1 MSSAGLSRFVSKEV
15 PLEGFERS
23 APSVPVFTRAFIGCL
38 AMGFDYV
45 SILAGTIGGTLAAE
59 AMRSGRLPHSWVPA
73 LVFSL
78 EYGLIFLVCALSR
91 SLYTPSYSL
100 LKVRDTAEVIRVS
113 TYSIALFSLVIY
125 LRNFERQR
133 LMIWMSWV
141 LMTAILIAQ
150 RHLTC
155 QLLVRLKASRAAQR
169 RVAIFGTG
177 RDARRLYSFLI
188 NSPEFGLLPVAFI
201 DEENTAKSSVI
212 YSLDYWHRSC
222 APVIGARFER
232 ELINELRIDEIYIS
246 QSGLSQHRTNEI
258 VALAA
263 ENFITVSF
271 VGIAYPFAGD
281 RHSSVR
287 VMDGLMVT
295 SASPDTQREIFY
307 SVAKRGFDVIV
318 AALLLVLSLPL
329 WLLAAIW
336 VKSSSR
342 GPVLFRQER
351 VGRGGRP
358 FGMYKFRS
366 MYVSAPRYSPSPRDH
381 RDPRITPAGRFLRR
395 TSLDEL
401 PQLINVILGDM
412 SLVGPRPE
420 MPYVVEQYG
429 SVERQRL
436 SVPQGITGL
445 WQLSAD
451 RKYSI
456 HQSLEYDL
464 YYIENRSFFLDIALL
479 LHTFLFAMNG
489 V

>member
-1 MSSAGLSRFVSKEV
+1 MSSAGLSRVLSKEL
-15 PLEGFERS
+15 PIEGWERP
-23 APSVPVFTRAFIGCL
+23 APSVPAVTRVLIACI
-38 AMGFDYV
+38 ATTFDYA
-45 SILAGTIGGTLAAE
+45 SILTGTIAGTLTVDAIQLE
-59 AMRSGRLPHSWVPA
+59 RLPHSWMPA
-73 LVFSL
+73 LIFSL
-78 EYGLIFLVCALSR
+78 EYGFVFFVCALSR
-91 SLYTPSYSL
+91 SLYTPSHSL
-100 LKVRDTAEVIRVS
+100 LKVRDTAEIIRVS
-113 TYSIALFSLVIY
+113 TYSLVLYSLVMY
-125 LRNFERQR
+125 LRNSERQR
-133 LMIWMSWV
+133 LIILVSWI
-141 LMTAILIAQ
+141 LMTALLIGQ

-155 QLLVRLKASRAAQR
+155 QLLIRLKASRAAQR

-177 RDARRLYSFLI
+177 RDARRLYSFLV
-188 NSPEFGLLPVAFI
+188 NSPEFALLPIAFI

-222 APVIGARFER
+222 APVIGARFDR
-232 ELINELRIDEIYIS
+232 NLIDELRIDEIYIS

-263 ENFITVSF
+263 ENSITVSF

-295 SASPDTQREIFY
+295 SANLDTHREIFY
-307 SVAKRGFDVIV
+307 SVAKRGFDIV
-318 AALLLVLSLPL
+318 AAIVLLVLSLPL
-329 WLLAAIW
+329 WLFAAVW
-336 VKSSSR
+336 VKTSSR

-351 VGRGGRP
+351 IGRGGRP

-366 MYVSAPRYSPSPRDH
+366 MYVNAPRYSPSPRDPG
-381 RDPRITPAGRFLRR
+381 DPRITPAGRFLRR

-401 PQLINVILGDM
+401 PQLINVIRGDM

>member
-1 MSSAGLSRFVSKEV
+1 MSSAGLSRVLSKEKPV
-15 PLEGFERS
+15 EEWERP
-23 APSVPVFTRAFIGCL
+23 APSVPAFTRVVIACL
-38 AMGFDYV
+38 AASFDYA
-45 SILAGTIGGTLAAE
+45 SIFTGTIAGTLAVDAIQLE
-59 AMRSGRLPHSWVPA
+59 RLPHSWMPVFI
-73 LVFSL
+73 FSL
-78 EYGLIFLVCALSR
+78 EYGFVFFVCALSR
-91 SLYTPSYSL
+91 SLYTPSHSL
-100 LKVRDTAEVIRVS
+100 LKVRDTAEIIRVS
-113 TYSIALFSLVIY
+113 TYSLVLYSLVMY
-125 LRNFERQR
+125 LRNSERQR
-133 LMIWMSWV
+133 LIILVSW
-141 LMTAILIAQ
+141 ILITALLTGQ

-177 RDARRLYSFLI
+177 RDARRLYSFLV
-188 NSPEFGLLPVAFI
+188 NSPEFALLPVAFI

-222 APVIGARFER
+222 APVIGARFDR
-232 ELINELRIDEIYIS
+232 ELIDDLRVDEIYIS
-246 QSGLSQHRTNEI
+246 QSDLSQHRTNEI

-263 ENFITVSF
+263 ENSITVSF

-295 SASPDTQREIFY
+295 SANLDTQREIFY
-307 SVAKRGFDVIV
+307 SVAKRGFDVVASIV
-318 AALLLVLSLPL
+318 LLIVSLPL
-329 WLLAAIW
+329 WLFAAVW
-336 VKSSSR
+336 VKGSSR

-351 VGRGGRP
+351 IGRGGRP

-366 MYVSAPRYSPSPRDH
+366 MYVNAPRYSSSPRDPE
-381 RDPRITPAGRFLRR
+381 DPRITPAGRFLRR

-401 PQLINVILGDM
+401 PQLINVIRGDM

>member
-1 MSSAGLSRFVSKEV
+1 MSSAGLSRVLTEEL
-15 PLEGFERS
+15 PIEGCEGH
-23 APSVPVFTRAFIGCL
+23 APSVPAFTRALIACL
-38 AMGFDYV
+38 AVSFDYV
-45 SILAGTIGGTLAAE
+45 SILVGSIAGTLTAE
-59 AMRSGRLPHSWVPA
+59 AIRSERLPHSWLPT

-78 EYGLIFLVCALSR
+78 EYGLIYFVCALSR
-91 SLYTPSYSL
+91 SLYTPSHSL
-100 LKVRDTAEVIRVS
+100 LKVRDTAEIIRVS
-113 TYSIALFSLVIY
+113 TYSIVLFSLVMY
-125 LRNFERQR
+125 LRNYERQR
-133 LMIWMSWV
+133 LMIWTSWI
-141 LMTAILIAQ
+141 LMTAILVGQ

-169 RVAIFGTG
+169 RVAILGTG
-177 RDARRLYSFLI
+177 RDARRLYSFLV
-188 NSPEFGLLPVAFI
+188 NSPEFCLSPIAFI
-201 DEENTAKSSVI
+201 DEENTSKSNVI

-222 APVIGARFER
+222 APVIAARFDR
-232 ELINELRIDEIYIS
+232 ELLDELRVDEIYIS

-295 SASPDTQREIFY
+295 SATPDTQREIFY
-307 SVAKRGFDVIV
+307 SVAKRGFDII
-318 AALLLVLSLPL
+318 ASTILLVLSLPL
-329 WLLAAIW
+329 WLFAAAW

-351 VGRGGRP
+351 IGRGGRA

-366 MYVSAPRYSPSPRDH
+366 MYVNAPRYSPSPRDPG
-381 RDPRITPAGRFLRR
+381 DPRITPAGRFLRR

-401 PQLINVILGDM
+401 PQLINVIRGDM

-420 MPYVVEQYG
+420 MPFVVEQYG

>member
-1 MSSAGLSRFVSKEV
+1 MSSVGLSRVLSKEV
-15 PLEGFERS
+15 SVEGWERT
-23 APSVPVFTRAFIGCL
+23 APSVPAFTRALIACL
-38 AMGFDYV
+38 AVSFDYA
-45 SILAGTIGGTLAAE
+45 SILAGAIIGMLTAE
-59 AMRSGRLPHSWVPA
+59 ALQAKGLPHSWLAVF
-73 LVFSL
+73 VFSL
-78 EYGLIFLVCALSR
+78 EYGFIFVVCALSH
-91 SLYTPSYSL
+91 SLYTPSHSL
-100 LKVRDTAEVIRVS
+100 LKVRDTAEIIRVS
-113 TYSIALFSLVIY
+113 TYSLVLYSLVIY
-125 LRNFERQR
+125 LSNFERQR
-133 LMIWMSWV
+133 LMIGMSWI
-141 LMTAILIAQ
+141 LMTAILIGQ
-150 RHLTC
+150 RHLSC
-155 QLLVRLKASRAAQR
+155 QLLVRLKASRAARR

-177 RDARRLYSFLI
+177 RDARRLFSFLV
-188 NSPEFGLLPVAFI
+188 NSPEFALTPVAFI
-201 DEENTAKSSVI
+201 DEENTSKTSVI
-212 YSLDYWHRSC
+212 YSLDYWHKSC
-222 APVIGARFER
+222 APVIGARFDR
-232 ELINELRIDEIYIS
+232 QLIDELRIDEIYIS

-263 ENFITVSF
+263 ENSITVSF

-295 SASPDTQREIFY
+295 SAGPDTQREIFY
-307 SVAKRGFDVIV
+307 SVAKRAFDIV
-318 AALLLVLSLPL
+318 AASVLLVLSVPL
-329 WLLAAIW
+329 WLFAALW
-336 VKSSSR
+336 VKTSSR

-351 VGRGGRP
+351 IGRGGRA

-366 MYVSAPRYSPSPRDH
+366 MYVDAPRYGPSPRDPA
-381 RDPRITPAGRFLRR
+381 DPRITSAGRFLRR

-401 PQLINVILGDM
+401 PQLINVIRGDM

-420 MPYVVEQYG
+420 MPYIVERYG